1 VCDVLVQPEGASGM
15 SDLSGVLSAIC
26 TPFTAGGESVDE
38 AALRGLTEATVTG
51 GVHGLVPGGSTG
63 EFAAMTGD
71 ERRQVTEVVIDQAAG
86 RVPVVPHVGAMTTR
100 EAIGLARHAEQ
111 AGAAGVMVVA
121 PYYEPLTVAETKAYH
136 RAVASAISIPV
147 VVYNLPIA
155 TGVNLAPA
163 DVVELAGQVGNIRY
177 LKDTTGDF
185 SQAAVLVHQHAD
197 VISTFVGHDTL
208 FYAAL
213 LEGAAGSIV
222 GAANFIAPDLV
233 SIWDSIKAG
242 EAAAARS
249 TWESVYPIMQ
259 FLVSGGYV
267 TGVKGALDL
276 LGRSVG
282 APREPIEPLGDD
294 RADELKGILAR
305 YGSRTA

>member
-1 VCDVLVQPEGASGM
+1 M

-26 TPFTAGGESVDE
+26 TPFTAGGEAVDE
-38 AALRGLTEATVTG
+38 VALRALTEATVTG

-63 EFAAMTGD
+63 EFAAMSGD
-71 ERRQVTEVVIDQAAG
+71 ERRQVTEVVIDQAGG

-100 EAIGLARHAEQ
+100 EAIGLAQHAEQ

-136 RAVASAISIPV
+136 RAVASAITVPV

-163 DVVELAGQVGNIRY
+163 DVAELAGQVGNIRY

-185 SQAAVLVHQHAD
+185 SQAAVLVHEYGD

-208 FYAAL
+208 FFAAL
-213 LEGAAGSIV
+213 VEGAAGSIV

-233 SIWDSIKAG
+233 AIWDAVKAG
-242 EAAAARS
+242 DVAGAQARWQS
-249 TWESVYPIMQ
+249 IYPIMQ

-267 TGVKGALDL
+267 TGVKGALEL

-282 APREPIEPLGDD
+282 APRAPIEPLGGD
-294 RADELKGILAR
+294 RADKLKAILDSH
-305 YGSRTA
+305 GSQTA